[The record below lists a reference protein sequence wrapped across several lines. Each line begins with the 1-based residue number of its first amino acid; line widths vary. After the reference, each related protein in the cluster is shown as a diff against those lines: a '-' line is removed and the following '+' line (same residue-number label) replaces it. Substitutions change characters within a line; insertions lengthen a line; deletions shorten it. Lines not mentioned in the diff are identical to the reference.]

1 LSPALL
7 AADVLKR
14 KAVSAMGL
22 TINQIGHEEANAE
35 NRNFDD
41 LERTAVLR
49 ELDSILN
56 SPIFQTS
63 KRGQQ
68 FLSYVV
74 HHRLEGNHERL
85 KERTIGV
92 DLFQRPVGYATGDDP
107 VVRVQ
112 AGEVRRRLD
121 QYYQAAPNNSTV
133 RIELRVGTYA
143 PEFKWAHPIGRK
155 GQLSPL
161 QPAPGPQETPQEVGH
176 GPASTQVAPPSV
188 EETPRAS
195 GKHKLSL
202 WVRSGVGLVILAVL
216 ALIGSTIYRSRAPQ
230 SVLQKFW
237 SPAISST
244 EPVLI
249 CLAKPS
255 VYRPSVKLY
264 QRHSKTPQEFLG
276 QFARLSQRPALQ
288 ADDKLLW
295 SDMEEY
301 PDYGL
306 ATGDVYTAIR
316 LSGLFGQIGKK
327 NQVRIGGDYSFEDL
341 RSSPAVVIGAFNNR
355 WTMQMTSNLHFAF
368 ADEGEQPIIRE
379 TGQSGRKWYAR
390 TDSNGKA
397 TEDYAVVTRLLNS
410 TTGQFVV
417 IVAGIKSYGTQAAGE
432 FVSRPEYLQ
441 AALQTASPGWEGK
454 NVQIVLQTAVT
465 DGLPGPPQVAAI
477 YVW

>member
-1 LSPALL
+1 MS
-7 AADVLKR
+7 
-14 KAVSAMGL
+14 L
-22 TINQIGHEEANAE
+22 TSRQVGPEEVDGDS
-35 NRNFDD
+35 RTFD
-41 LERTAVLR
+41 EVEKESVLR
-49 ELDSILN
+49 ELNSILN
-56 SPIFQTS
+56 SPIFQPS

-74 HHRLEGNHERL
+74 RHRLDGNHDRL

-112 AGEVRRRLD
+112 AGEVRR
-121 QYYQAAPNNSTV
+121 
-133 RIELRVGTYA
+133 IEVHVGSYA
-143 PEFKWAHPIGRK
+143 PEFKWVRHEKQMEHSSLPQAEPE
-155 GQLSPL
+155 S
-161 QPAPGPQETPQEVGH
+161 QETARKVGLVQESNQSA
-176 GPASTQVAPPSV
+176 ASLP
-188 EETPRAS
+188 EETRRNS
-195 GKHKLSL
+195 GKHKWL
-202 WVRSGVGLVILAVL
+202 WWALPAVGLVILAGLVL
-216 ALIGSTIYRSRAPQ
+216 LGSTIYRNRIQ
-230 SVLQKFW
+230 ESVLQKFW
-237 SPAISST
+237 APALSSP

-264 QRHSKTPQEFLG
+264 QRHSKTPEEFVG
-276 QFARLSQRPALQ
+276 QFARLTQRPNLGP
-288 ADDKLLW
+288 DDKLTW

-306 ATGDVYTAIR
+306 ARGDVYTAIR

-355 WTMQMTSNLHFAF
+355 WTMQMTSNLHFVF
-368 ADEGEQPIIRE
+368 AEEGNESLIRE
-379 TGQSGRKWYAR
+379 NGPSGKRWRSK

-417 IVAGIKSYGTQAAGE
+417 VVAGIKSYGTQAAGE
-432 FVSRPEYLQ
+432 FVSNPEYLQ
-441 AALQTASPGWEGK
+441 AALRTASPGWEGR
-454 NVQIVLQTAVT
+454 NMQIVLQTAVT
-465 DGLPGPPQVAAI
+465 DGLPSPPEVAAV

>member
-1 LSPALL
+1 L
-7 AADVLKR
+7 
-14 KAVSAMGL
+14 
-22 TINQIGHEEANAE
+22 GHEHEAGSE
-35 NRNFDD
+35 NRDFDD
-41 LERTAVLR
+41 LERAAILT
-49 ELDSILN
+49 ELDAILS

-74 HHRLEGNHERL
+74 HHRIEGNHERL

-121 QYYQAAPNNSTV
+121 QYYQSAPSNSAV
-133 RIELRVGTYA
+133 RIELPVGKYT
-143 PEFKWAHPIGRK
+143 PEFKWAQPA
-155 GQLSPL
+155 L
-161 QPAPGPQETPQEVGH
+161 QPGTQSPPPQPESGLKDRPEGVEDGRT
-176 GPASTQVAPPSV
+176 AAQVASLPLR
-188 EETPRAS
+188 ETPRLS
-195 GKHKLSL
+195 RRHKPLL
-202 WVRSGVGLVILAVL
+202 WVVSAVGLLILVGL
-216 ALIGSTIYRSRAPQ
+216 ALFGSAVYRARTQQ
-230 SVLQKFW
+230 SVLQEFW
-237 SPAISST
+237 APALNST

-249 CLAKPS
+249 CLAKPP

-264 QRHSKTPQEFLG
+264 QRHSKTPEVFLG
-276 QFARLSQRPALQ
+276 QFARLSQKPNLQ
-288 ADDKLLW
+288 PDDKIIW

-306 ATGDVYTAIR
+306 ASGDVYTAIR

-355 WTMQMTSNLHFAF
+355 WTMQMTSNLHFVF
-368 ADEGEQPIIRE
+368 ADEGDRSIIRE
-379 TGQSGRKWYAR
+379 VGESGRKWYSK
-390 TDSNGKA
+390 TDSAGKA

-441 AALQTASPGWEGK
+441 AALQTASPGWEER
-454 NVQIVLQTAVT
+454 NVQIILQTSVT

-477 YVW
+477 YFW

>member
-1 LSPALL
+1 
-7 AADVLKR
+7 
-14 KAVSAMGL
+14 MGL
-22 TINQIGHEEANAE
+22 STHQIGHVEVDGE

-41 LERTAVLR
+41 RERAAVLS
-49 ELDSILN
+49 ELDAILN

-121 QYYQAAPNNSTV
+121 QYYQAAPNNSPV
-133 RIELRVGTYA
+133 RIELHVGTYT
-143 PEFKWAHPIGRK
+143 PEFKWAPQVPET
-155 GQLSPL
+155 GQQSLPPQPVTVLKETPNRAGDGQPLTKVSLSPL
-161 QPAPGPQETPQEVGH
+161 IEAPRVSGRRKLLLWALPA
-176 GPASTQVAPPSV
+176 AA
-188 EETPRAS
+188 
-195 GKHKLSL
+195 
-202 WVRSGVGLVILAVL
+202 LVILAVL
-216 ALIGSTIYRSRAPQ
+216 ALIGSAIYRSKAPQ
-230 SVLQKFW
+230 TVLQKFW
-237 SPAISST
+237 SPALSST

-264 QRHSKTPQEFLG
+264 QRHSKTPEEFLG
-276 QFARLSQRPALQ
+276 QFGRLSQKPVLQ
-288 ADDKLLW
+288 PDDKLQW

-306 ATGDVYTAIR
+306 ASGDVYTAIR

-368 ADEGEQPIIRE
+368 ADEGDQSIIRE
-379 TGQSGRKWYAR
+379 VGQSGRRWYSK
-390 TDSNGKA
+390 TDSNGRA
-397 TEDYAVVTRLLNS
+397 TVDYAVVTRLLNS

-417 IVAGIKSYGTQAAGE
+417 VVAGIKSYGTQAAGE

-441 AALQTASPGWEGK
+441 EALKTASPGWEGR
-454 NVQIVLQTAVT
+454 NMQIVLETSVT
-465 DGLPGPPQVAAI
+465 DGLPSPPQVAAM

>member
-1 LSPALL
+1 MS
-7 AADVLKR
+7 
-14 KAVSAMGL
+14 L
-22 TINQIGHEEANAE
+22 TTRQVGPEEADGDSRA
-35 NRNFDD
+35 FD
-41 LERTAVLR
+41 ESEKKSVLR
-49 ELDSILN
+49 ELNLILN
-56 SPIFQTS
+56 SPIFHPS

-74 HHRLEGNHERL
+74 RHRLEGNQDRL

-92 DLFQRPVGYATGDDP
+92 DLFQRPLGYATGDDP

-121 QYYQAAPNNSTV
+121 QYYQAHPDSSEV
-133 RIELRVGTYA
+133 RIELHVGSYT
-143 PEFKWAHPIGRK
+143 PEFKWVRSEK
-155 GQLSPL
+155 
-161 QPAPGPQETPQEVGH
+161 PAEPPSLPQAEPESRETTQKVEITQETTNAQ
-176 GPASTQVAPPSV
+176 APLPP
-188 EETPRAS
+188 ETVHDSR
-195 GKHKLSL
+195 KHKWLR
-202 WVRSGVGLVILAVL
+202 WAVPAVGLVILGG
-216 ALIGSTIYRSRAPQ
+216 LILTGWTIYRAKKQQ

-237 SPAISST
+237 APAVSSQ

-264 QRHSKTPQEFLG
+264 QRHSKTPEILLG
-276 QFARLSQRPALQ
+276 QFARLTQKPELGP
-288 ADDKLLW
+288 DDKLTW

-306 ATGDVYTAIR
+306 ASGDVYTAIR

-355 WTMQMTSNLHFAF
+355 WTMQLTSKLHFVF
-368 ADEGEQPIIRE
+368 ADEGNESLIRE
-379 TGQSGRKWYAR
+379 VGPSGKRWRSQS
-390 TDSNGKA
+390 DSNGKA

-417 IVAGIKSYGTQAAGE
+417 VVAGIKSYGTQAAGE
-432 FVSRPEYLQ
+432 FVSNPEYLQ
-441 AALQTASPGWEGK
+441 EALRTIPQGWEGR
-454 NVQIVLQTAVT
+454 NIQIVLQTAVT
-465 DGLPGPPQVAAI
+465 DGLPSSPEVAAV

>member
-1 LSPALL
+1 
-7 AADVLKR
+7 
-14 KAVSAMGL
+14 MGL
-22 TINQIGHEEANAE
+22 TANHIGHEHEVDGD
-35 NRNFDD
+35 NRSFDD
-41 LERTAVLR
+41 LERTAILS
-49 ELDSILN
+49 ELDAILN

-85 KERTIGV
+85 KERTLGV
-92 DLFQRPVGYATGDDP
+92 DLFLRPVGYATGDDP

-121 QYYQAAPNNSTV
+121 QYYQAAPNNSAV
-133 RIELRVGTYA
+133 RIELHVGTYT
-143 PEFKWAHPIGRK
+143 PEFKWA
-155 GQLSPL
+155 
-161 QPAPGPQETPQEVGH
+161 QPAPQPGPQSLPPQPVPDLQETPHGVGD
-176 GPASTQVAPPSV
+176 GQTATQVASIPLV
-188 EETPRAS
+188 ETPRPS
-195 GKHKLSL
+195 GKHKLLL
-202 WVRSGVGLVILAVL
+202 WVVSGVGLVILAVL
-216 ALIGSTIYRSRAPQ
+216 ALIGSAVYRSRAPQ

-264 QRHSKTPQEFLG
+264 QRHSKTPEVFLG
-276 QFARLSQRPALQ
+276 QFARLSQRPDLKP
-288 ADDKLLW
+288 DDKLMW
-295 SDMEEY
+295 NDMEEY

-306 ATGDVYTAIR
+306 ASGDVYTAIR

-341 RSSPAVVIGAFNNR
+341 RSAPAVVIGAFNNH

-368 ADEGEQPIIRE
+368 ADEGDRSIIRE
-379 TGQSGRKWYAR
+379 VGESGRKWYSK
-390 TDSNGKA
+390 TDSTGKA

-441 AALQTASPGWEGK
+441 AALQTASPGWEER
-454 NVQIVLQTAVT
+454 NVQIVLQTPVT

>member
-1 LSPALL
+1 
-7 AADVLKR
+7 
-14 KAVSAMGL
+14 MGL
-22 TINQIGHEEANAE
+22 TANHIGHDEVDGNS
-35 NRNFDD
+35 RGFDD
-41 LERTAVLR
+41 MERAAVLR
-49 ELDSILN
+49 ELDAILN
-56 SPIFQTS
+56 SSIFQTS

-121 QYYQAAPNNSTV
+121 QYYQAAPNNPAV
-133 RIELRVGTYA
+133 RIELHVGTYT
-143 PEFKWAHPIGRK
+143 PEFKWAPDTAQQ
-155 GQLSPL
+155 GQLSPP
-161 QPAPGPQETPQEVGH
+161 QHAPAPPEPVAGVGH
-176 GPASTQVAPPSV
+176 GQASTEVSFPPLA
-188 EETPRAS
+188 ETKHAS
-195 GKHKLSL
+195 GKHRPIP
-202 WVRSGVGLVILAVL
+202 WVLSGVGLVLLASL
-216 ALIGSTIYRSRAPQ
+216 ALIWTSIHRARAPQ
-230 SVLQKFW
+230 SVMQKFW
-237 SPAISST
+237 APAISST

-255 VYRPSVKLY
+255 VYLPSVKLY
-264 QRHSKTPQEFLG
+264 QRHSKTPEQFLG
-276 QFARLSQRPALQ
+276 QFARLSQKPDLKP
-288 ADDKLLW
+288 DDKLLW
-295 SDMEEY
+295 SDMVEY

-368 ADEGEQPIIRE
+368 ADAGDQSLVREEGP
-379 TGQSGRKWYAR
+379 SGRQWYAK
-390 TDSNGKA
+390 TDTNGK
-397 TEDYAVVTRLLNS
+397 TQEDYAVVTRLLNS
-410 TTGQFVV
+410 RTGQFVV

-432 FVSRPEYLQ
+432 FVSSPEPLQ
-441 AALQTASPGWEGK
+441 AALHAAPSNWEDK
-454 NVQIVLQTAVT
+454 NLQIVLQTPVT
-465 DGLPGPPQVAAI
+465 DGLPGPPQVVAI